1 MSNKLRINCWRL
13 YKVSTDVNRQL
24 VVLSAH
30 VLSAFNAYM
39 SEADIKKSFDV
50 NWMSV
55 KLKEEIAVVL
65 WVKLTFIQII
75 KNQSVRNQEIT

>member
-1 MSNKLRINCWRL
+1 L
-13 YKVSTDVNRQL
+13 YKASTDVNRQL

-30 VLSAFNAYM
+30 VLSALNAHV
-39 SEADIKKSFDV
+39 SETDIKESFDA

-55 KLKEEIAVVL
+55 RLKEEIAVVL
-65 WVKLTFIQII
+65 WVKLIFIQII